1 MACPVGSTNVGGEG
15 EWDRHKQLLQRR
27 LSVKQ
32 TAKVISAEAKNCL
45 EETLSFYKSEY

>member
-1 MACPVGSTNVGGEG
+1 MACPVPATDVGGEG

-27 LSVKQ
+27 LLKQ

-45 EETLSFYKSEY
+45 EETLSFNKSEY